1 VDVKPKHWD
10 FKNHKLKR
18 ACPEY
23 EDKLE
28 KIQSMQNRVGN
39 IVDYARTNQIDPT
52 IEFVVDAIN
61 KNIQYDL
68 KQQQVDFF
76 EQLDQFIES
85 KKGKVSDDTIKDYK
99 SLRKHLKGFQNYSN
113 SKIYFRNLNYSFY
126 NQLANYLTYHAEQP
140 DGTKGLRTNTMGKQ
154 IKNLKIFLRDRMKEG
169 IIREIDLSDF
179 KVTTEEVDN
188 VYLTEKEL
196 KEVYDLKLED
206 EKLSKIRDVFIV
218 GCYTGLRYGDLYN
231 LKPENIDTEEGLI
244 RPHQSKVH
252 RSVVIPLIDYVPE
265 ILEKYNY
272 QLPQIHIN
280 AFNREIKTICKKA
293 KINKE
298 IVLVW
303 KKGNKKQEEI
313 FKKWQLV
320 SSHTCRRSFCTNM
333 YLAGTPAEE
342 LMKISGH
349 KSKAAFLSYI
359 KVDNYQAALRLQ
371 ERRKKQ

>member
-1 VDVKPKHWD
+1 MVTYYPYAKPNYVKKNGHTPVYIRFNYNRVKRTLIPVNVDVKPKHWD

-18 ACPEY
+18 ACPEH

-39 IVDYARTNQIDPT
+39 IVDYARANQIDPT
-52 IEFVVDAIN
+52 IEFVVDALN

-85 KKGKVSDDTIKDYK
+85 KKGKVSNDTIKDYY
-99 SLRKHLKGFQNYSN
+99 SLKKHLKGFQDNSK

-126 NQLANYLTYHAEQP
+126 NQFVDYLTYHAKKP
-140 DGTKGLRTNTMGKQ
+140 DETVGLRTNSVGKQ
-154 IKNLKIFLRDRMKEG
+154 IKNLKIFLRDRMKQG
-169 IIREIDLSDF
+169 VIRNIDLSDF

-188 VYLTEKEL
+188 VYLTEDEL
-196 KEVYDLKLED
+196 KKVYEVELDPLFC
-206 EKLSKIRDVFIV
+206 KIRDIFIV

-231 LKPENIDTEEGLI
+231 LKPENINKEEGLI
-244 RPHQSKVH
+244 HPHQSKVH
-252 RSVVIPLIDYVPE
+252 RSVVIPMIDYVPE

-272 QLPQIHIN
+272 QLPQIHLN
-280 AFNREIKTICKKA
+280 TFNREIKTICKKA

-303 KKGNKKQEEI
+303 KKG
-313 FKKWQLV
+313 
-320 SSHTCRRSFCTNM
+320 
-333 YLAGTPAEE
+333 
-342 LMKISGH
+342 
-349 KSKAAFLSYI
+349 
-359 KVDNYQAALRLQ
+359 
-371 ERRKKQ
+371 